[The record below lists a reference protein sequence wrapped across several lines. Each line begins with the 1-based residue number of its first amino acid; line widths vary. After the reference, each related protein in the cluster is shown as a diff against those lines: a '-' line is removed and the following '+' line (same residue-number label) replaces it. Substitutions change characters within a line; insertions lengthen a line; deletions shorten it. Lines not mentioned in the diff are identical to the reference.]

1 MHEETHAVS
10 KDIICLGRVLDNPY
24 RHIESKMF
32 MQYPEDPEAARLG
45 VHTSEYHSPSTGP
58 GPELESLLA
67 QHEGLEEV
75 VPPSEEVAQRIINL
89 VADTYPHSQDPWP
102 NLLNPQYWVNT
113 ILPHL
118 NHKAGTGWP
127 MAQQAML
134 VGEVANT
141 KYLLDFA
148 VSLAVQR
155 LQHLSQLSPCILES
169 KLREDPLYAVRSNLA
184 DVHRVFV
191 KNEPHNKRKVM
202 SKAWRL
208 INVCS
213 VVDNLID
220 RFLFTEQDSL
230 ELRNWQ
236 DLPSKCGAG
245 LTDEDGEIL
254 AQYVNKYGLNL
265 ETDMTGWD
273 IRVPYYLLKMEVE
286 ARIKLNNAS
295 MMWMN
300 AARNVTILAAHRVI
314 MTSAGD
320 LYVRSVPGGQSSGRK
335 ITSSGNSRMR
345 FMLAA
350 LVANDFKYTPHAMC
364 QGDDCVEFLP
374 EYVSEN
380 EYKDSVKRW
389 GPKLKMAQRCSVEK
403 FGFCSQSFTSG
414 GRVIIPESPA
424 KMVSKFLFG
433 TALQVAEEALES
445 LRVNLRHGNFQKLLD
460 YCEHVLAHRKQL
472 PDKGGGRET
481 NYGQGWETQEGQE
494 AGGRGS
500 EM

>member
-1 MHEETHAVS
+1 MGDILNRGLHEETHAVS
-10 KDIICLGRVLDNPY
+10 KDIICLGRVVDNPY

-32 MQYPEDPEAARLG
+32 MQYPEDPIAAELG
-45 VHTSEYHSPSTGP
+45 VHTSEYFCPSTGP

-67 QHEGLEEV
+67 QHQDLEEV
-75 VPPSEEVAQRIINL
+75 VPPSEQVSQRIIEL
-89 VADTYPHSQDPWP
+89 VANTYPHSRDPWP

-127 MAQQAML
+127 MAQQAVL

-141 KYLLDFA
+141 KYLLDFV

-155 LQHLSQLSPCILES
+155 LQHLSQLSPLVLES
-169 KLREDPLYAVRSNLA
+169 KIKEDPLYAVRSNLA

-202 SKAWRL
+202 SKSWRL

-213 VVDNLID
+213 VVDNLVD
-220 RFLFTEQDSL
+220 RFLFTEQDTL
-230 ELRNWQ
+230 ELQNWH

-254 AQYVNKYGLNL
+254 AQYVARFGLNL

-286 ARIKLNNAS
+286 ARIRLNNAC
-295 MMWMN
+295 MAWTT

-314 MTSAGD
+314 MTSSGD

-350 LVANDFKYTPHAMC
+350 LVANDFKYTPRAMC
-364 QGDDCVEFLP
+364 QGDDCVEYLP
-374 EYVSEN
+374 EDIPE
-380 EYKDSVKRW
+380 EDYKASVKRW
-389 GPKLKMAQRCSVEK
+389 GPKLKMAQRCSAER
-403 FGFCSQSFTSG
+403 FGFCSQTFTCG
-414 GRVIIPESPA
+414 GRVITPESPA

-433 TALQVAEEALES
+433 TALQVADEAFES

-460 YCEHVLAHRKQL
+460 YCGSVLAHRRQL
-472 PDKGGGRET
+472 SVKEGGRRAID
-481 NYGQGWETQEGQE
+481 GQVWE
-494 AGGRGS
+494 A
-500 EM
+500 